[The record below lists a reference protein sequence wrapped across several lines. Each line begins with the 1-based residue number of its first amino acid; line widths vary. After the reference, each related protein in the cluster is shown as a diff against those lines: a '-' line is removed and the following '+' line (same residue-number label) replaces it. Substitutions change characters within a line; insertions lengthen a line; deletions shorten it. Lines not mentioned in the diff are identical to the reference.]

1 MNRFVKGVIS
11 FTPFIIKK
19 GLNTLYLTI
28 KEAAEFLNMPESY
41 IESLIQQ
48 KRIRA
53 VHDGE
58 QYLLNKEQFNT
69 HLEQME
75 KYKRLVEEIL
85 NEPIPEDMDVKDED

>member
-1 MNRFVKGVIS
+1 MN
-11 FTPFIIKK
+11 KK
-19 GLNTLYLTI
+19 GLNTLYLTV
-28 KEAAEFLNMPESY
+28 KEAAEFLSMPESY

-75 KYKRLVEEIL
+75 KYKKLVEEIL
-85 NEPIPEDMDVKDED
+85 NEPIPEDIDVKDED